1 MNEKSLRMG
10 QIGCPETSASNYYSL
25 RNNPEEH
32 SSLVYKEIIPKF
44 ICKTSK

>member
-1 MNEKSLRMG
+1 MNEKSVKMG
-10 QIGCPETSASNYYSL
+10 QVGCPETSASNYYS
-25 RNNPEEH
+25 RNNLEEH